1 MTTPR
6 EQFPKLVECIKGF
19 RATYLAAAGA
29 KLGLFEKIAAAPGIT
44 AEQLARDLGLHAPYV
59 LTWCRTAHALGFL
72 EADESGRLRIAPGFE
87 PILAEPASPWYYGG
101 ALGLTVDYEARDLQQ
116 LPQIVRSGQAV
127 PFQARG
133 REFSEQVGAATA
145 GLHTLV
151 AKKLLPEIPG
161 LGDRLHRGL
170 RVLDVG
176 CGCGGFLLT
185 LARQF
190 PGGRYTGV
198 DVDRRALTSARKAIK
213 AAGVARRVKVKAAG
227 ADGFP
232 LKGPFDL
239 ITLVQVFHEIR
250 PDLRATVLAECR
262 RLIAADGWLVV
273 LDETYPSTWA
283 DLRRPENSRPMLTAF
298 SELAMGNVIPTREEQ
313 EGLLAGAGFTVTSR
327 AAVGDGFTLLT
338 VQPK

>member
-6 EQFPKLVECIKGF
+6 EQFPKVVESIKGF
-19 RATYLAAAGA
+19 RATYLMAAGV
-29 KLGLFEKIAAAPGIT
+29 KLGLFEKIAASPGIT
-44 AEQLARDLGLHAPYV
+44 ADQLAAALHLHAPYILV
-59 LTWCRTAHALGFL
+59 WCRTAHALGFL
-72 EADESGRLRIAPGFE
+72 EADEAGRLRIAPGFE

-101 ALGLTVDYEARDLQQ
+101 ALGLTVDYEADDLAR
-116 LPQIVRSGQAV
+116 LPEIFSSGKAV

-151 AKKLLPEIPG
+151 AKKILPEVPG
-161 LGDRLHRGL
+161 LGERLHRGL
-170 RVLDVG
+170 RALDVG
-176 CGCGGFLLT
+176 CGCGGFLLA

-213 AAGVARRVKVKAAG
+213 AAGFARRVKVKAAG
-227 ADGFP
+227 ANGFP
-232 LKGPFDL
+232 VKGPFDL

-250 PDLRATVLAECR
+250 PDARPMVLAECR

-283 DLRRPENSRPMLTAF
+283 DLRRPENARPMLTAF

-313 EGLLAGAGFTVTSR
+313 ESLLAGAGFAVRGR

>member
-6 EQFPKLVECIKGF
+6 EQFPKLVESVKGF
-19 RATYLAAAGA
+19 RATYLAAAGV
-29 KLGLFEKIAAAPGIT
+29 KLGLFGKIAASPGIT
-44 AEQLARDLGLHAPYV
+44 GEQLARDLGLHTPYV

-72 EADESGRLRIAPGFE
+72 EADEGGRLRVAPGFE

-101 ALGLTVDYEARDLQQ
+101 ALGLTVDYEAHDLQQ
-116 LPQIVRSGQAV
+116 LPQILSSGKAV

-133 REFSEQVGAATA
+133 REFSEQVGTATA

-151 AKKLLPEIPG
+151 AKKILPEVPG
-161 LGDRLHRGL
+161 LGDQLSRGL
-170 RVLDVG
+170 RALDVG
-176 CGCGGFLLT
+176 CGCGGFLLA

-198 DVDRRALTSARKAIK
+198 DVDRRALTSARMAIK
-213 AAGVARRVKVKAAG
+213 AAGGARRVKVKAAG
-227 ADGFP
+227 PNGFP

-250 PDLRATVLAECR
+250 PELRPMVLAECR
-262 RLIAADGWLVV
+262 RLIAPDGWLVI
-273 LDETYPSTWA
+273 LDETYPSSWA

-313 EGLLAGAGFTVTSR
+313 ESLLAAAGFTVRSR
-327 AAVGDGFTLLT
+327 ATVGDGFTLLT

>member
-6 EQFPKLVECIKGF
+6 EQFPKLVECIRGF
-19 RATYLAAAGA
+19 RATYLAAAGV
-29 KLGLFEKIAAAPGIT
+29 KLGLFAKIAAAPGIT
-44 AEQLARDLGLHAPYV
+44 AEQLAQALDLHAPYV

-72 EADESGRLRIAPGFE
+72 EGDEAGRLRLAPGFE

-101 ALGLTVDYEARDLQQ
+101 ALGLTVDYEAHDLQR
-116 LPQIVRSGQAV
+116 LPQILSSGRAV

-151 AKKLLPEIPG
+151 AKKILPEVPG
-161 LGDRLHRGL
+161 LGERLSRGL
-170 RVLDVG
+170 RALDVG
-176 CGCGGFLLT
+176 CGCGGFLLA

-198 DVDRRALTSARKAIK
+198 DVDRRALTSARKAIQ
-213 AAGVARRVKVKAAG
+213 AAGFARRVKVKAAG
-227 ADGFP
+227 ANGFP
-232 LKGPFDL
+232 VKGPFDL
-239 ITLVQVFHEIR
+239 VTLVQVFHEIR
-250 PDLRATVLAECR
+250 PDLRPDVLGECR
-262 RLIAADGWLVV
+262 RLIAPEGWLVI

-283 DLRRPENSRPMLTAF
+283 DLRRPENARPMLTAF

-313 EGLLAGAGFTVTSR
+313 EALLAGAGFAVRSR
-327 AAVGDGFTLLT
+327 ATVGDGFTLLT

>member
-19 RATYLAAAGA
+19 RATYLAAAGV
-29 KLGLFEKIAAAPGIT
+29 KLGLFGKIAAAPGIT
-44 AEQLARDLGLHAPYV
+44 SEQLAKDLRLHAPYV

-72 EADESGRLRIAPGFE
+72 EADEGGRLRVAPGFE

-101 ALGLTVDYEARDLQQ
+101 ALGLTVDYEADDLAR
-116 LPQIVRSGQAV
+116 LPEIFRSGKAV

-151 AKKLLPEIPG
+151 AKKILPEVPG
-161 LGDRLHRGL
+161 LADRLSRGL
-170 RVLDVG
+170 RALDVG
-176 CGCGGFLLT
+176 CGCGGFLLA
-185 LARQF
+185 LARAY

-198 DVDRRALTSARKAIK
+198 DVDRRALTSARQAIK
-213 AAGVARRVKVKAAG
+213 AAGVPRRVKVKAAG
-227 ADGFP
+227 PDGFP

-250 PDLRATVLAECR
+250 PDARPTVLAECR
-262 RLIAADGWLVV
+262 RLIAPGGWLVI

-283 DLRRPENSRPMLTAF
+283 DLRRPENARPMLTAF
-298 SELAMGNVIPTREEQ
+298 SELAMGNVIPTHEEQ

-327 AAVGDGFTLLT
+327 ATVGDGLTLLT